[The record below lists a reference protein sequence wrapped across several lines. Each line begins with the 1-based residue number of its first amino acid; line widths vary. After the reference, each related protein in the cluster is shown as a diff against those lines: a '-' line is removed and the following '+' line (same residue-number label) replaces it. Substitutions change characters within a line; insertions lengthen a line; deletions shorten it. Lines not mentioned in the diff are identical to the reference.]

1 MLCDDCG
8 RNEAVVHITQ
18 IGPDGKVEKNLCKH
32 CAANYGEFLAHPQE
46 RRPVAMDDFLKG
58 IFSNSN
64 KENQESIRPGGQTEL
79 VCPNCGMS
87 YRDFQ
92 QSGKIGCADCY
103 QTFRPQLEPLLRR
116 IHGSSVHRGK
126 IPHRSGGTLELKHEI
141 GLLRQQ
147 LQESIAHEEYEKA
160 AEYRDK
166 IRALEKE
173 LSMKEGGAE
182 HVSD

>member
-1 MLCDDCG
+1 
-8 RNEAVVHITQ
+8 
-18 IGPDGKVEKNLCKH
+18 
-32 CAANYGEFLAHPQE
+32 
-46 RRPVAMDDFLKG
+46 
-58 IFSNSN
+58 
-64 KENQESIRPGGQTEL
+64 
-79 VCPNCGMS
+79 MS

-147 LQESIAHEEYEKA
+147 LQESVAHEEYEKA